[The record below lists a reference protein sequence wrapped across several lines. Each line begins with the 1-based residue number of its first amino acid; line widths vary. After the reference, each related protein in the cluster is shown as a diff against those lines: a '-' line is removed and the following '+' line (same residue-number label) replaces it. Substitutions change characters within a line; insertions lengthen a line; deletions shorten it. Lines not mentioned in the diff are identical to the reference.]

1 MPSQE
6 LTNFIT
12 EINQIMKKLLLSAIA
27 AGMALSSCQSDV
39 VDPTNID
46 ITADPIIALPLGEI
60 GLTMDHLLIPDS
72 SLIFDD
78 NTVYKVIVAQDSVFG
93 IDVNDLISIP
103 AQSPSSS
110 SISMGTVAVSNVSL
124 TQDIAL
130 GAIASDAG
138 LTAIS
143 SAHGSNAP
151 FPQLNE
157 SNVGTYGGSGF
168 GTFTSASF
176 SNGSLTLGLTNDWPV
191 PVSMGI
197 DLVNASTG
205 ATILT
210 YAMNNVAANGGTG
223 SDTESLVNITLPN
236 SIGFKI
242 TSLTSPGSGT
252 NLVAI
257 DTTDNLELAISSAN
271 LEVYNAITQISTQD
285 ISSDTQYVDL
295 STGGS
300 EELREL
306 MFSTASFDYEFVSTL
321 AENLE
326 LNLNFPGSDQN
337 GVEVDTTITIAAGAT
352 TTGSINLNGTIL
364 DLTQDPSQNHS
375 RLPIAVAATLVGSG
389 NMVNI
394 DSSDA
399 LDMTFE
405 MTNLQ
410 FGHIKGFFGT
420 QQITIDPGAVDLAID
435 FLENFDGEISFA
447 EPSIAMAITNSIGLP
462 IQLVLDFNSFKDGT
476 AYGLNGPN
484 YVLPYPTTLGNTA
497 TGTLTFDNT
506 NSSIVDVFTLPKDS
520 ITYGG
525 SVNVNHDTAMFGTE
539 NFVTNTSSIS
549 GDLLMEMPFYF
560 TATGL
565 GFYDTLATDQ
575 NNLDALPAGTTLE
588 SAKLLLQTT
597 TTLPLDASLNLTFY
611 DANWNTILV
620 KDFGLME
627 SGMPDANGIIVA
639 PNVLDTELELDASE
653 ATAVLEAVHITAEAT
668 MDTYNVGTD
677 PVKLRTDATLNLNLG
692 VQFKVNV
699 TL

>member
-1 MPSQE
+1 
-6 LTNFIT
+6 
-12 EINQIMKKLLLSAIA
+12 MKKHFLSAFVAI
-27 AGMALSSCQSDV
+27 MAFCSCQSDV
-39 VDPTNID
+39 VDPTAID
-46 ITADPIIALPLGEI
+46 ITAAPVVALPLGEI

-78 NTVYKVIVAQDSVFG
+78 NTTYKVIVAQDSVFG

-103 AQSPSSS
+103 TQSPSNS
-110 SISMGTVAVSNVSL
+110 SISMGTVAVNNVSL

-130 GAIASDAG
+130 GAVAADAG

-143 SAHGSNAP
+143 SAHGNNSL
-151 FPQLNE
+151 FPPLSE
-157 SNVGTYGGSGF
+157 TNVGTYGGSGF

-176 SNGSLTLGLTNDWPV
+176 SNGTLTLGLTNDWPV

-197 DLVNASTG
+197 DLVNSSTG
-205 ATILT
+205 STILT
-210 YAMNNVAANGGTG
+210 YAINNIAANGGTG

-236 SIGFKI
+236 NIGFKI

-252 NLVAI
+252 SLVAI
-257 DTTDNLELAISSAN
+257 DTTDNLELAISSAD
-271 LEVYNAITQISTQD
+271 LEVYTAVTQINTQD

-337 GVEVDTTITIAAGAT
+337 GMEVDTTITIAAGAT

-375 RLPIAVAATLVGSG
+375 KLPIAVAATLVGSG
-389 NMVNI
+389 NLVNI

-410 FGHIKGFFGT
+410 FGHIKGYFGS
-420 QQITIDPGAVDLAID
+420 QQINIEPGAVDLAID

-462 IQLVLDFNSFKDGT
+462 IQLVLDFNSYKDGT
-476 AYGLNGPN
+476 AYGLNGPD
-484 YVLPYPTTLGNTA
+484 YVLPYPTTLGNTS
-497 TGTLTFDNT
+497 TGTLSFDNT

-525 SVNVNHDTAMFGTE
+525 SVNINHDTATFGTE
-539 NFVTNTSSIS
+539 NFVTNSSSIS
-549 GDLLMEMPFYF
+549 GDLLMEMPFFF

-565 GFYDTLATDQ
+565 GFYDTLATNQ
-575 NNLDALPAGTTLE
+575 TNSSILPEDAELE
-588 SAKLLLQTT
+588 SATLLLQTT
-597 TTLPLDASLNLTFY
+597 STLPLDASLTLSFY
-611 DANWNTILV
+611 DANWNTLLV
-620 KDFGLME
+620 KNLGLME
-627 SGMPDANGIIVA
+627 SGVPDANGIVVA
-639 PNVLDTELELDASE
+639 PNTFDAELELDANE
-653 ATAVLEAVHITAEAT
+653 AKTVLDAVHITAEAT
-668 MDTYNVGTD
+668 MATYNAGSD
-677 PVKLRTDATLNLNLG
+677 PVKLRTDATLKINLG
-692 VQFKVNV
+692 AQFKVNI

>member
-130 GAIASDAG
+130 GAVASDAG

>member
-525 SVNVNHDTAMFGTE
+525 SVNVNHDTATFGTE

-627 SGMPDANGIIVA
+627 SGIPDANGIIVA

-692 VQFKVNV
+692 VQFKVNI

>member
-1 MPSQE
+1 
-6 LTNFIT
+6 
-12 EINQIMKKLLLSAIA
+12 MKKLLLSAIA
-27 AGMALSSCQSDV
+27 AGMALSSCQTDV

-130 GAIASDAG
+130 GAVASDAG

-176 SNGSLTLGLTNDWPV
+176 SNGTLTLGLTNDWPV

-525 SVNVNHDTAMFGTE
+525 SVNVNHDTATFGTE

-627 SGMPDANGIIVA
+627 SGIPDANGIIVA

>member
-1 MPSQE
+1 
-6 LTNFIT
+6 
-12 EINQIMKKLLLSAIA
+12 MKKLLLSAIA

-130 GAIASDAG
+130 GAVASDAG

-627 SGMPDANGIIVA
+627 SGIPDANGIIVA

>member
-1 MPSQE
+1 
-6 LTNFIT
+6 
-12 EINQIMKKLLLSAIA
+12 MKKLLFSALT

-130 GAIASDAG
+130 GAVASDAG

-191 PVSMGI
+191 PVSIGI

-223 SDTESLVNITLPN
+223 SYTESLVNITLPN

-285 ISSDTQYVDL
+285 ISSDTKYVDL

>member
-1 MPSQE
+1 
-6 LTNFIT
+6 
-12 EINQIMKKLLLSAIA
+12 MKKLLLSALA
-27 AGMALSSCQSDV
+27 AGLALSSCQSDV

-46 ITADPIIALPLGEI
+46 ITANPIIALPLGEI

-93 IDVNDLISIP
+93 IDVNDLINIP

-110 SISMGTVAVSNVSL
+110 SITMGTVAVSNVSL

-130 GAIASDAG
+130 GAVASDAG

-176 SNGSLTLGLTNDWPV
+176 SNGTLTLGLTNDWPV

-447 EPSIAMAITNSIGLP
+447 EPSIAMAVTNSIGLP

-525 SVNVNHDTAMFGTE
+525 SVNVNHDTTTFGTE

-575 NNLDALPAGTTLE
+575 NNVDALPEGTSLE

-627 SGMPDANGIIVA
+627 SGIPDANGIIVA

-677 PVKLRTDATLNLNLG
+677 PVKLRTDASLNLNLG

>member
-1 MPSQE
+1 
-6 LTNFIT
+6 
-12 EINQIMKKLLLSAIA
+12 MKKLLLSALA
-27 AGMALSSCQSDV
+27 AGLALSSCQSDV

-110 SISMGTVAVSNVSL
+110 SITMGTVAVSNVSL

-130 GAIASDAG
+130 GAVASDAG

-176 SNGSLTLGLTNDWPV
+176 SNGTLTLGLTNDWPV

-210 YAMNNVAANGGTG
+210 YALNNVAANGGTG

-447 EPSIAMAITNSIGLP
+447 EPSIAMAVTNSIGLP

-484 YVLPYPTTLGNTA
+484 YILPYPTTLGNTA

-525 SVNVNHDTAMFGTE
+525 SVNVNHDTATFGTE

-627 SGMPDANGIIVA
+627 SGIPDANGIIVA

>member
-1 MPSQE
+1 
-6 LTNFIT
+6 
-12 EINQIMKKLLLSAIA
+12 MKKLLLSALA
-27 AGMALSSCQSDV
+27 AGLALSSCQSDV

-93 IDVNDLISIP
+93 IDVNDLINIP

-110 SISMGTVAVSNVSL
+110 SITMGTVAVSNVSL

-130 GAIASDAG
+130 GAVASDAG

-176 SNGSLTLGLTNDWPV
+176 SNGTLTLGLTNDWPV

-447 EPSIAMAITNSIGLP
+447 EPSIAMAVTNSIGLP
-462 IQLVLDFNSFKDGT
+462 IQLILDFNSFKDGT

-525 SVNVNHDTAMFGTE
+525 SVNVNHDTTTFGTE

-575 NNLDALPAGTTLE
+575 NNVDALPEGTSLE

-597 TTLPLDASLNLTFY
+597 NTLPLDASLNLTFY

-620 KDFGLME
+620 KDFGLMK
-627 SGMPDANGIIVA
+627 SGIPDTNGIIVA

>member
-1 MPSQE
+1 
-6 LTNFIT
+6 
-12 EINQIMKKLLLSAIA
+12 MKKLLLSAIA

-130 GAIASDAG
+130 GAVASDAG

-525 SVNVNHDTAMFGTE
+525 SVNVNHDTATFGTE

-627 SGMPDANGIIVA
+627 SGIPDANGIIVA

>member
-1 MPSQE
+1 
-6 LTNFIT
+6 
-12 EINQIMKKLLLSAIA
+12 MKKLLFSALT

-93 IDVNDLISIP
+93 IDVNDLINIP

-110 SISMGTVAVSNVSL
+110 SITMGTVAVSNVSL

-130 GAIASDAG
+130 GAVASDAG

-176 SNGSLTLGLTNDWPV
+176 SNGTLTLGLTNDWPV

-525 SVNVNHDTAMFGTE
+525 SVNVNHDTATFGTE

-627 SGMPDANGIIVA
+627 SGIPDANGIIVA

>member
-1 MPSQE
+1 
-6 LTNFIT
+6 
-12 EINQIMKKLLLSAIA
+12 MKKLFASAFIVGIA
-27 AGMALSSCQSDV
+27 MSSCQSDV
-39 VDPTNID
+39 VDPADID
-46 ITADPIIALPLGEI
+46 ITAAPVISLPLGQI
-60 GLTMDHLLIPDS
+60 GLTMDHLLVPDD

-78 NTVYKVIVAQDSVFG
+78 NATYKVIVAQDSVFG

-124 TQDIAL
+124 TQGIAL
-130 GAIASDAG
+130 GTVAADAG

-143 SAHGSNAP
+143 AAHGSNAP

-176 SNGSLTLGLTNDWPV
+176 SNGTLTLGLTNDWPV

-210 YAMNNVAANGGTG
+210 YGINNISANGGTG
-223 SDTESLVNITLPN
+223 SDTKSLVNITLPSN
-236 SIGFKI
+236 IGFKI

-257 DTTDNLELAISSAN
+257 DTTDNLELAISSAD
-271 LEVYNAITQISTQD
+271 LEVYSAITQISTQD

-352 TTGSINLNGTIL
+352 TSGSINLNGTIL
-364 DLTQDPSQNHS
+364 DLTQDPGQNHS

-462 IQLVLDFNSFKDGT
+462 IELVLDFNSFKDGT

-484 YVLPYPTTLGNTA
+484 YVLPYPISLGSTE
-497 TGTLTFDNT
+497 TGTLTFNNT

-525 SVNVNHDTAMFGTE
+525 SVNVNHDTATFGTE
-539 NFVTNTSSIS
+539 NFVTNSSSIS

-575 NNLDALPAGTTLE
+575 DNSSVLPENAGIE
-588 SAKLLLQTT
+588 SAVLLLQTT
-597 TTLPLDASLNLTFY
+597 STLPLDASLNLKFY

-620 KDFGLME
+620 KDLGLME
-627 SGMPDANGIIVA
+627 SGIPDANGIITA
-639 PNVLDTELELDASE
+639 ASVLDSELELNALEASS
-653 ATAVLEAVHITAEAT
+653 VLDAVHITAEAS
-668 MDTYNVGTD
+668 MDTYNVGSD
-677 PVKLRTDATLNLNLG
+677 PVKLRTDATLVINLG
-692 VQFKVNV
+692 VQFKINV

>member
-1 MPSQE
+1 
-6 LTNFIT
+6 
-12 EINQIMKKLLLSAIA
+12 MKKLLLSAIA

-46 ITADPIIALPLGEI
+46 ITGDPIIALPLGEF

-130 GAIASDAG
+130 GAVASDAG

-627 SGMPDANGIIVA
+627 SGIPDANGIIVA

>member
-1 MPSQE
+1 
-6 LTNFIT
+6 
-12 EINQIMKKLLLSAIA
+12 
-27 AGMALSSCQSDV
+27 
-39 VDPTNID
+39 
-46 ITADPIIALPLGEI
+46 
-60 GLTMDHLLIPDS
+60 LTMDHLLIPDS

-110 SISMGTVAVSNVSL
+110 SITMGTVAVSNVSL

-130 GAIASDAG
+130 GAVASDAG

-176 SNGSLTLGLTNDWPV
+176 SNGTLTLGLTNDWPV

-447 EPSIAMAITNSIGLP
+447 EPSIAMAVTNSIGLP

-525 SVNVNHDTAMFGTE
+525 SVNVNHDTTTFGTE

-575 NNLDALPAGTTLE
+575 NNVDALPEGTSLE

-627 SGMPDANGIIVA
+627 SGIPDANGIIVA

-692 VQFKVNV
+692 VQFNVNV

>member
-1 MPSQE
+1 MNKLFAPA
-6 LTNFIT
+6 FI
-12 EINQIMKKLLLSAIA
+12 AVF
-27 AGMALSSCQSDV
+27 ALGSCQSDV
-39 VDPTNID
+39 VDPTSVVV
-46 ITADPIIALPLGEI
+46 TASPVIALPLGEI

-72 SLIFDD
+72 ALIFDD
-78 NTVYKVIVAQDSVFG
+78 NTTYKVIVAQDSVFG

-103 AQSPSSS
+103 SQSPSNS
-110 SISMGTVAVSNVSL
+110 SISMGVIGVSNVSIS
-124 TQDIAL
+124 QDITL
-130 GAIASDAG
+130 GDVASDAG
-138 LTAIS
+138 LTALNA
-143 SAHGSNAP
+143 AHGSSAP
-151 FPQLNE
+151 FPSMNE

-168 GTFTSASF
+168 SSFTSASF
-176 SNGSLTLGLTNDWPV
+176 ANGTLTLGLTNDWPV

-197 DLVNASTG
+197 DLVNGTTG

-210 YAMNNVAANGGTG
+210 YAINNVAANGGTG
-223 SDTESLVNITLPN
+223 SDTESLVNVTLPN

-242 TSLTSPGSGT
+242 SSLTSPGSGT
-252 NLVAI
+252 NFVSI
-257 DTTDNLELAISSAN
+257 DTTDNLELAISSAD
-271 LEVYNAITQISTQD
+271 LEVYNAVTQISTQA

-337 GVEVDTTITIAAGAT
+337 GSLVDTTITIAAGAT
-352 TTGSINLNGTIL
+352 TTGTINLNGTVL
-364 DLTQDPSQNHS
+364 DLTQDSTQNHS

-389 NMVNI
+389 AMVNV

-410 FGHIKGFFGT
+410 FGHIKGFFGI
-420 QQITIDPGAVDLAID
+420 QQITIDPGSVDLAID
-435 FLENFDGEISFA
+435 FLENFDGEISFS
-447 EPSIAMAITNSIGLP
+447 EPSIAMGITNSVGLP

-484 YVLPYPTTLGNTA
+484 YVLPYPTTLGSTT
-497 TGTLTFDNT
+497 TGTLTYDNL

-525 SVNVNHDTAMFGTE
+525 SVNINHDTATFGTE
-539 NFVTNTSSIS
+539 NFVTSTSSIS

-575 NNLDALPAGTTLE
+575 NNSGILPSDATLE
-588 SAKLLLQTT
+588 SATLLLQTT
-597 TTLPLDASLNLTFY
+597 TTLPLDASLTLSFY
-611 DANWNTILV
+611 DLNWNVLLI
-620 KDFGLME
+620 KDLGLME
-627 SGMPDANGIIVA
+627 SGIPDASGIVTA
-639 PNVLDTELELDASE
+639 ANVLNTELELDALE
-653 ATAVLEAVHITAEAT
+653 AKAVLDAAHITAQAS
-668 MDTYNVGTD
+668 MDTYNVGSD

-692 VQFKVNV
+692 VQFQLNV

>member
-1 MPSQE
+1 
-6 LTNFIT
+6 
-12 EINQIMKKLLLSAIA
+12 MKKLLFSALT

-130 GAIASDAG
+130 GAVASDAG

>member
-1 MPSQE
+1 
-6 LTNFIT
+6 
-12 EINQIMKKLLLSAIA
+12 MKKLLFSALT

-130 GAIASDAG
+130 GAVASDAG

-176 SNGSLTLGLTNDWPV
+176 SNGTLTLGLTNDWPV

-223 SDTESLVNITLPN
+223 SDTESLANITLPN

-321 AENLE
+321 AENLA

-525 SVNVNHDTAMFGTE
+525 SVNVNHDTATFGTE

-627 SGMPDANGIIVA
+627 SGIPDANGIIVA

>member
-1 MPSQE
+1 
-6 LTNFIT
+6 
-12 EINQIMKKLLLSAIA
+12 MKKLLFSALT

-46 ITADPIIALPLGEI
+46 ITADPIIALPLGEV

-103 AQSPSSS
+103 AQSPSIS

-130 GAIASDAG
+130 GAVASDAG

-176 SNGSLTLGLTNDWPV
+176 SNGTLTLGLTNDWPV

>member
-1 MPSQE
+1 
-6 LTNFIT
+6 
-12 EINQIMKKLLLSAIA
+12 MKKLLLSALT

-176 SNGSLTLGLTNDWPV
+176 SNGTLTLGLTNDWPV

-394 DSSDA
+394 DSADA

-525 SVNVNHDTAMFGTE
+525 SVNVNHDTATFGTE

-627 SGMPDANGIIVA
+627 SGIPDANGIIVA

>member
-1 MPSQE
+1 
-6 LTNFIT
+6 
-12 EINQIMKKLLLSAIA
+12 MKKLLFSALT

-46 ITADPIIALPLGEI
+46 ITADPIIALPLGEV

-103 AQSPSSS
+103 AQSPSIS

-130 GAIASDAG
+130 GAVASDAG

-176 SNGSLTLGLTNDWPV
+176 SNGTLTLGLTNDWPV

-321 AENLE
+321 AENLA

-399 LDMTFE
+399 LDMTFV

-420 QQITIDPGAVDLAID
+420 QQISIDPGAVDLAID

>member
-1 MPSQE
+1 
-6 LTNFIT
+6 
-12 EINQIMKKLLLSAIA
+12 MKKLLLSAIA

-46 ITADPIIALPLGEI
+46 ITGDPIIALPLGEI

-130 GAIASDAG
+130 GAVASDAG

-176 SNGSLTLGLTNDWPV
+176 SNGTLTLGLTNDWPV

-525 SVNVNHDTAMFGTE
+525 SVNVNHDTATFGTE

-627 SGMPDANGIIVA
+627 SGIPDANGIIVA